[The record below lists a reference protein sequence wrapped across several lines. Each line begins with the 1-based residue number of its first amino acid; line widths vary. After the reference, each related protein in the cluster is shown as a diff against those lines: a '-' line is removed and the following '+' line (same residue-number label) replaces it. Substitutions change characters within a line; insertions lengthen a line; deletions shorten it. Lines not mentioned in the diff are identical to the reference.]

1 MMRGIWRRFA
11 GCLAPPW
18 LRMDDG
24 SKGMDAGAAWRFAE
38 SWADAWNRRDL
49 DAVLAKYRDDARFM
63 SPKAASFVG
72 QPAVEGKAALRRYWE
87 IALTRIGRL
96 RFTLEQVVN
105 DAATGRMVVIYVA
118 ELDGRRMRAAEVFV
132 FAGDGRVTEGEALY
146 GAALP

>member
-1 MMRGIWRRFA
+1 
-11 GCLAPPW
+11 
-18 LRMDDG
+18 
-24 SKGMDAGAAWRFAE
+24 MDAEAAWDFAE

-49 DAVLAKYRDDARFM
+49 DAVLAKYRDDARFV

-87 IALTRIGRL
+87 IALTRIARL

-105 DAATGRMVVIYVA
+105 DAGTGRVVVIYVA
-118 ELDGRRMRAAEVFV
+118 DLDGRRMRAAEVFA
-132 FAGDGRVTEGEALY
+132 FAGDGKVMEGEALY